1 MVRDRVKI
9 SNKLGISAQLVAK
22 LVDEAIE
29 YNSDIK
35 IIYNDQE
42 VNAKDM
48 MEVMGLEVNQE
59 AEILVRADGQDES
72 EAVKSIVGVVEEVL
86 GDLM

>member
-1 MVRDRVKI
+1 MVRNRVKI
-9 SNKLGISAQLVAK
+9 SNKLRISAQLAAK

>member
-9 SNKLGISAQLVAK
+9 SNKLGIPAQLAAK

>member
-9 SNKLGISAQLVAK
+9 SNKLRISAQLAAK

>member
-9 SNKLGISAQLVAK
+9 SNKLGIPAQLAAK
-22 LVDEAIE
+22 LVDKAIE

-72 EAVKSIVGVVEEVL
+72 KAVKSIVGMVEEGA